1 MAEIV
6 KREIIEE
13 ENKEIV
19 TLNNR
24 VRVIRP
30 LEPRKEDLEN
40 FYDVCNRLFTEED
53 GVFYEIGEC
62 KKLGMK
68 AI

>member
-1 MAEIV
+1 MAEII
-6 KREIIEE
+6 KREVIEE
-13 ENKEIV
+13 ENKEII
-19 TLNNR
+19 TLDNR
-24 VRVIRP
+24 TRVIRP
-30 LEPRKEDLEN
+30 LVPKREDLKN

-53 GVFYEIGEC
+53 EVFYEIGEC